1 MKRITLAIT
10 SIFML
15 IFFSSCNEDALLNV
29 EPESLITT
37 ASAWETEGM
46 ARSNMNGV
54 MDQFRG
60 TFNGDSFLHWFE
72 HRSGHFQFGTS
83 GGGAG
88 TANWVHLFN
97 NTLIA
102 GTSPGTNWMGL
113 YRTINAANLAI
124 KYIPEIEFRNEDEK
138 DRLLAQAY
146 FIRAYTFYALVRIYG
161 DVPVPTQ
168 PFESVEG
175 ELFLTRKPVADV
187 FAQIR
192 LDIDQA
198 LSLMPDDSQQ
208 DRIRPS
214 MAAVQMLKTDVHLW
228 TAKRL
233 GGGDPDLAIAEVA
246 VSQVLQNSNYR
257 LLDDYERVFRNGQND
272 EIIFALYFA
281 IGEQTNQYGNE
292 MLNQTTTVLPPF
304 RDNPVPV
311 ASNAQRNDF
320 SDHFVDTYLKKDP
333 ADIRLETNYGEFIM
347 AGRPLTW
354 INKFQGEL
362 QAGERWFTDDTPI
375 YRYAEAI
382 LFMAEVLNARGR
394 ADEAV
399 GYLNLIAERA
409 YGQSDYYSTTLTQA
423 EVEDAILDE
432 RLIEFA
438 AEGKS
443 WMDYIRFG
451 KAFERIPSLVGR
463 EGDMEGNVL
472 LFPINPGTL
481 MRNPSLEQTPGYD

>member
-1 MKRITLAIT
+1 MKRITIAIT
-10 SIFML
+10 FFLLL
-15 IFFSSCNEDALLNV
+15 IVFSSCNEDALLNV
-29 EPESLITT
+29 QPESLITT

-46 ARSNMNGV
+46 ARSNMNGL
-54 MDQFRG
+54 MNQFRSP
-60 TFNGDSFLHWFE
+60 FNGDSFLHWFE

-102 GTSPGTNWMGL
+102 GTSPGTNWMSL
-113 YRTINAANLAI
+113 YSTINAANLAI
-124 KYIPEIEFRNEDEK
+124 KYIPGIEFRNQNEK

-161 DVPVPTQ
+161 DVPVATQ

-175 ELFLTRKPVADV
+175 ELFLSRKPVADV

-198 LSLMPDDSQQ
+198 LSFMPDDSHQN
-208 DRIRPS
+208 RIRPS

-233 GGGDPDLAIAEVA
+233 GGGDADLAIAEQA

-257 LLDDYERVFRNGQND
+257 LLDDYKRVFRNGQND
-272 EIIFALYFA
+272 EIIFAIYFA
-281 IGEQTNQYGNE
+281 IGEQSNQYGNE
-292 MLNQTTTVLPPF
+292 MVHSTTTVLPPF
-304 RDNPVPV
+304 RNNPVPV
-311 ASNAQRNDF
+311 ASNAQRNAF

-333 ADIRLETNYGEFIM
+333 ADTRLETNFGEFM
-347 AGRPLTW
+347 MVGRRLVW
-354 INKFQGEL
+354 INKFIGEL
-362 QAGERWFTDDTPI
+362 QAGERWFNDDTPI

-382 LFMAEVLNARGR
+382 LFMSEVLNARGR
-394 ADEAV
+394 TVEAV
-399 GYLNLIAERA
+399 GYLNMIAERA

-423 EVEDAILDE
+423 QVDDAILDE

-451 KAFERIPSLVGR
+451 KAFERIPSLIGK
-463 EGDMEGNVL
+463 EGDKEGNVL
-472 LFPINPGTL
+472 LFPIAPSTL
-481 MRNPSLEQTPGYD
+481 MRNPNLEQTPGY